1 MIYSTRMVSND
12 SNHTYKS
19 AQVLVVDIFVE
30 LFWVTGKSFS
40 SKLDGVVLMVVVTV
54 VILVV
59 LL

>member
-1 MIYSTRMVSND
+1 MVSND

-40 SKLDGVVLMVVVTV
+40 SKLDGVVLMVVVTM